1 MEVESKVQ
9 SQGKD
14 QRYQNEVSYGKRK
27 YVGQFLNGKRDGKG
41 KEEDKTNHTLYEGN
55 FQDDM
60 YHGIGTLYQL
70 QTKCY
75 FKGIFEKN
83 QKKAG
88 IEIFPNGD
96 VYEGEYKD
104 DQFHGKGYLRNRD
117 LFYFIDDG
125 KSSQQVNDQK
135 KVQSTYSYE
144 GTFQNGKKDG
154 FGTERYI
161 KGAVYV
167 GEFRNNQKHGK
178 GKLQYPDGSYYEGDF
193 VNGVPCGFGVHCAY
207 SVEQIQ
213 SIKPIKKGA
222 TNNSKANERLQRNIQ
237 LKESLAINSLQDI
250 DSSQQLIQKED
261 EKENYQMSY
270 FDEKPEFYYEG
281 EFMEGFKHG
290 KGRFYFPDGSYY
302 YCQWAFNKK
311 VKDIIYY
318 DAPANKHCIFT
329 YVNIEKVINHFHK
342 PIQQDPNIV
351 GSEMILG
358 YPPNDQDGYKQI
370 IDSCGINGDQFEDD
384 EFKSNEQNMS
394 FPDSGSSKRANLD
407 IEFLKLKDNHH
418 FYDEGKDLFEF
429 PIQSNTIVYNQL
441 SDYQLVTCIEA
452 LSYFPHIFFKIFSV
466 RYDLADIGFVF
477 IKLYINGE
485 WRDIIL
491 DDIFPFYDSQQDVI
505 FSTTVLKEL
514 GYLFLQKA
522 FCKIQNSFF
531 GHKQDTETIKAE
543 DYFQMLSGLPCK
555 SITWEND
562 LDEDQKLNVKKLVEC
577 SSKSCKVA
585 YLQEKFSR
593 SRDIDIPKNYPYII
607 LEVVDLGV
615 QQQQFQPNHTLT
627 NLNSLNAPTNE
638 NLFIILKSIDSN
650 FSFIKR
656 RCEEKISFS
665 KHNQIL
671 KDIIQRHTI
680 IPDDF
685 MNQYTSLKESN
696 NPINKNKIYEFEE
709 YFKKIK
715 QSVFALDFETFIEC
729 FGSVYQLIGVNQNFQ
744 SSSFVQENIGT
755 QLVESRYFFS
765 FNLNLPARI
774 LINVEQYLQGIS
786 QHLPVRILLAQ
797 DKMGVY
803 AQRTKQSHTDDGND
817 YVARN
822 KKDFLKRQFVKKV
835 KAKKETD
842 LINREKASKLGRDK
856 SFSKDQDL
864 VLSQQRSS
872 KKDEDQHNSQ
882 HESRIY
888 QKKKFHSLKYIIGK
902 GQYKKKNV
910 FKTVVL
916 DEGTYILMV
925 QVEGPDLKSLQ
936 DLKENVKEFNL
947 KLVVNIFGD
956 NLLNI
961 LQIEHPENFMR
972 QVYESCIHNAEKKYL
987 ENQQK
992 QLKDQVQDIR
1002 FQRSDLGDRENGSD
1016 QIIICQFYLQ
1026 QEGTYLQLLDN
1037 RTDNK
1042 SWRQKLY
1049 FITENMKIV
1058 DSNDNKVDVYLG
1070 PHQDALIIIQQVR
1083 GGVYRLEGGEG
1094 ICLIENIQKNIDS
1107 DDNDEL
1113 DDN

>member
-1 MEVESKVQ
+1 MEGESKL
-9 SQGKD
+9 SNQGKD
-14 QRYQNEVSYGKRK
+14 QRYKNVVFYGKRK
-27 YVGQFLNGKRDGKG
+27 YSGQFLNGKRDGKG
-41 KEEDKTNHTLYEGN
+41 REEDKTNHTLYEGY

-60 YHGIGTLYQL
+60 YHGEGILYQE

-96 VYEGEYKD
+96 VYEGQYKD
-104 DQFHGKGYLRNRD
+104 DKFHGKGYLRNGD

-125 KSSQQVNDQK
+125 KSVQQGKDQN

-222 TNNSKANERLQRNIQ
+222 TTNKTAEQLQRNIQ
-237 LKESLAINSLQDI
+237 LTESLAINSLQDI
-250 DSSQQLIQKED
+250 DSNQQLILKQE
-261 EKENYQMSY
+261 EQENQDYNY

-290 KGRFYFPDGSYY
+290 KGRLYFPDGSYY
-302 YCQWAFNKK
+302 YCEWAFNTKIK
-311 VKDIIYY
+311 EIVYY

-329 YVNIEKVINHFHK
+329 YDNIEKVLNHFYK
-342 PIQQDPNIV
+342 PNLQDPNIV
-351 GSEMILG
+351 GAEMRLG
-358 YPPNDQDGYKQI
+358 YPPNDRDGFKQI
-370 IDSCGINGDQFEDD
+370 IDSCAINGDQFEDD
-384 EFKSNEQNMS
+384 EFKQVEQNMNY
-394 FPDSGSSKRANLD
+394 PDSGSSKRANLD
-407 IEFLKLKDNHH
+407 IEFLKLKDNHN
-418 FYDEGKDLFEF
+418 FYEEGKDLFVY
-429 PIQSNTIVYNQL
+429 PIQANTIVYNQL

-452 LSYFPHIFFKIFSV
+452 LSQFPHIFFKIFSV
-466 RYDLADIGFVF
+466 RYDLADIGFIFV
-477 IKLYINGE
+477 KLYINGQ
-485 WRDIIL
+485 WQDIIV
-491 DDIFPFYDSQQDVI
+491 DDVFPFYDQQQDVI

-514 GYLFLQKA
+514 GYLVLQKA
-522 FCKIQNSFF
+522 FCKIQNSYF
-531 GHKQDTETIKAE
+531 GHKHDTETQKAE

-555 SITWEND
+555 SLVWEND
-562 LDEDQKLNVKKLVEC
+562 IDEDQKTNIKKLVE
-577 SSKSCKVA
+577 SNSKCCKVA
-585 YLQEKFSR
+585 YLQERFSR
-593 SRDIDIPKNYPYII
+593 SREIDIPQNYPFII
-607 LEVVDLGV
+607 LEVLDLGV
-615 QQQQFQPNHTLT
+615 QQQQLNPTLNNT
-627 NLNSLNAPTNE
+627 NSLNAHTNE
-638 NLFIILKSIDSN
+638 NLFLILKSIDSN

-665 KHNQIL
+665 KHNQVL
-671 KDIIQRHTI
+671 KEIIQKYTT
-680 IPDDF
+680 IPDNF
-685 MNQYTSLKESN
+685 MDHYTSLKESN
-696 NPINKNKIYEFEE
+696 NPANKNKINEFEE
-709 YFKKIK
+709 YFKKVR

-729 FGSVYQLIGVNQNFQ
+729 FGSIYQLIGVNQNFQ
-744 SSSFVQENIGT
+744 SSSYVQENIGT
-755 QLVESRYFFS
+755 QQIESRYFFS

-774 LINVEQYLQGIS
+774 LINIEQHLQGIS

-803 AQRTKQSHTDDGND
+803 AQRTKQSHTDDGNE

-822 KKDFLKRQFVKKV
+822 KKDFLKRLFVKKV
-835 KAKKETD
+835 RTKKETEQ
-842 LINREKASKLGRDK
+842 LNREKNVNKLDKDK
-856 SFSKDQDL
+856 SQSKDQDL
-864 VLSQQRSS
+864 VLGQQKSS
-872 KKDEDQHNSQ
+872 KKDEDQHNSH

-902 GQYKKKNV
+902 GQYKKKNI

-925 QVEGPDLKSLQ
+925 QVEGPDIKSLQ
-936 DLKENVKEFNL
+936 DLRENVKEFNL

-972 QVYESCIHNAEKKYL
+972 QVYESCIHHAEKKYL
-987 ENQQK
+987 ENLSK

-1016 QIIICQFYLQ
+1016 QIIICQYYLQ

-1049 FITENMKIV
+1049 FITENMKII
-1058 DSNDNKVDVYLG
+1058 DSNENNKVDVYLG

-1094 ICLIENIQKNIDS
+1094 ICLIENIQKNVDS
-1107 DDNDEL
+1107 DENDEL